1 MSGGGRGRERE
12 RGRGGRERERERKRG
27 VGEGK
32 KKGKESNKEYT
43 HCNQCLYL
51 ATGGPPS
58 ACPFSVITLSDNSPL
73 EFLTC
78 NTLEGALVNEL
89 FDELDAVLGLGIG
102 EVE

>member
-1 MSGGGRGRERE
+1 MSGGRGRERE
-12 RGRGGRERERERKRG
+12 GERERGGGGEKEKERIKR
-27 VGEGK
+27 V
-32 KKGKESNKEYT
+32 YT